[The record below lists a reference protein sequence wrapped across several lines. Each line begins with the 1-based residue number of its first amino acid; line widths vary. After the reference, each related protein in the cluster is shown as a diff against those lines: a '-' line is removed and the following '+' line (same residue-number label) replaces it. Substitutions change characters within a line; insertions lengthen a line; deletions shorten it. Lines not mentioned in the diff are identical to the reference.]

1 MRERLKIVWKN
12 ILTKNYS
19 DDTVATIMYLLAK
32 TTTPEE
38 TLNTIID
45 ILEKNLDDE
54 KTYQSLTKLID
65 EKNTND

>member
-12 ILTKNYS
+12 LLTKNYS
-19 DDTVATIMYLLAK
+19 DDTIATSMYLLAK

-54 KTYQSLTKLID
+54 KTYHLLNKLDI
-65 EKNTND
+65 EKNTNN